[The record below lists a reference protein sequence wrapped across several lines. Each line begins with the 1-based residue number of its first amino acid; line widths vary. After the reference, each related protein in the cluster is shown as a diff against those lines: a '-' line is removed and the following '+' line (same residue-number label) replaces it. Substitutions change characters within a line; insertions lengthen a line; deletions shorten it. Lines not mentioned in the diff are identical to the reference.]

1 MPFVRVFAA
10 AFKPALAASI
20 VVGSAAAGVSAWQYW
35 RGDTPG
41 PFERIQSQGQL
52 LVIAE
57 FGRDADMIVA
67 VDPDDPSARTEI
79 ARIGH
84 APEYGAFATLSPDG
98 RAIAYTALPKDT
110 LRPGADAPAV
120 AGIIETDG
128 AVLRLADDVDLLI
141 APVWAPD
148 SSAIVVRRNLPRENA
163 AGAFELLR
171 LGRDGS
177 RRVMAESADAAL
189 FPIAFSPD
197 GATLYV
203 ASLDVSGTDLLAV
216 DAGAGGPTRIAH
228 LSDEIA
234 RDWRLSPDGTML
246 AYTVAESRPQ
256 PRVETLILHLTDG
269 TVHDAASGSP
279 GQAEYSPAW
288 SPDGALTMAALTR
301 AGVAAAI
308 TVGADGSTERL
319 SGDRR
324 ALDQPLAWSP
334 DGQALAVRTME
345 DAPDQANHLEIL
357 MRDGERRAVSDNA
370 DVLVVGW
377 LE

>member
-1 MPFVRVFAA
+1 MPFVRAFAA
-10 AFKPALAASI
+10 ALKPALAASV

-35 RGDTPG
+35 SSEAPS

-52 LVIAE
+52 LVISE
-57 FGRDADMIVA
+57 FGRDADTVVA
-67 VDPDDPSARTEI
+67 VDPSDPSGRTEI
-79 ARIGH
+79 ARIAH

-98 RAIAYTALPKDT
+98 RAIAYTALPEDT

-120 AGIIETDG
+120 AGVIETDG
-128 AVLRLADDVDLLI
+128 DVLRLADDVDLLI
-141 APVWAPD
+141 APVWTPD
-148 SSAIVVRRNLPRENA
+148 SSAIVVRRNAARENA
-163 AGAFELLR
+163 AGAFELLW
-171 LGRDGS
+171 LSRDGS
-177 RRVMAESADAAL
+177 RRVMAASDGAAL

-197 GATLYV
+197 GATLYA

-216 DAGAGGPTRIAH
+216 DAADGGTTRIAH

-256 PRVETLILHLTDG
+256 PRVETLILHLADG
-269 TVHDAASGSP
+269 TVLDAASGSP
-279 GQAEYSPAW
+279 GQTEYSPAW
-288 SPDGALTMAALTR
+288 TPDGALTMAALTR

-308 TVGADGSTERL
+308 TVGADGGTERL

-334 DGQALAVRTME
+334 DGQALAVRSME
-345 DAPDQANHLEIL
+345 DATGQANHLEIL
-357 MRDGERRAVSDNA
+357 TRDGERRSVSENA